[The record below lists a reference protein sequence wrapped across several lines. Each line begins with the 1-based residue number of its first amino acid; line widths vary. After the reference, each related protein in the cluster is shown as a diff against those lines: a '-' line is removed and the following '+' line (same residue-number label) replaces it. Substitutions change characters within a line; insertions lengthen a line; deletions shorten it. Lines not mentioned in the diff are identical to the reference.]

1 MKDMYKKF
9 LLIMVLVLTTTAGFC
24 RTAEGGK
31 KVPRTA
37 INALVN
43 DFRHYDEFESINL
56 GRFMTSIIR
65 NAGALSAY
73 DEEDSQEREQTRLAF
88 NAMKSISG
96 MTIVDYEDCSPK
108 IREKFNRRMSAL
120 LEGVELL
127 MSAKDDE
134 DSVYIYGYVTGDG
147 SKVKDLVIYSPD
159 EGGLVCLYGTI
170 DMDKIGQLA
179 AAAE

>member
-1 MKDMYKKF
+1 MKKK
-9 LLIMVLVLTTTAGFC
+9 LILIMLILTAGMALC
-24 RTAEGGK
+24 QAQDSGK
-31 KVPRTA
+31 KVPRKE

-65 NAGALSAY
+65 KAGAMSAY
-73 DEEDSQEREQTRLAF
+73 DDDMDRQEREQTKAAF
-88 NAMKSISG
+88 DAMKSING
-96 MTIVDYEDCSPK
+96 MTIVDYEDCSLK
-108 IREKFNRRMSAL
+108 VKEKFNRRMNKL

-147 SKVKDLVIYSPD
+147 SKVKDLVLFSPD
-159 EGGLVCLYGTI
+159 DGTLLCLYGTI
-170 DMDKIGQLA
+170 DMDKIGQIVA
-179 AAAE
+179 TAE

>member
-1 MKDMYKKF
+1 M
-9 LLIMVLVLTTTAGFC
+9 LILTAGMALC
-24 RTAEGGK
+24 QAQDSGK
-31 KVPRTA
+31 KVPRTE

-65 NAGALSAY
+65 KAGAISIY
-73 DEEDSQEREQTRLAF
+73 SDDMDRQEREQTKAAF
-88 NAMKSISG
+88 DAMKSIKG

-108 IREKFNRRMSAL
+108 IKEKFNNRMTAL

-134 DSVYIYGYVTGDG
+134 DSVYIYGYVTGNG
-147 SKVKDLVIYSPD
+147 SKVKDLVLFSPD
-159 EGGLVCLYGTI
+159 DGTLLCLYGTI
-170 DMDKIGQLA
+170 DMDKIGQIVA
-179 AAAE
+179 TAE